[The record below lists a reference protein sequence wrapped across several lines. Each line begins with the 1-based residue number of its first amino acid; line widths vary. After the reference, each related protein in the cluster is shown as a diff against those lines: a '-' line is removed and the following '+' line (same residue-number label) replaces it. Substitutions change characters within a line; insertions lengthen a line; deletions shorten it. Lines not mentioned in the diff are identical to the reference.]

1 MARKRR
7 GHRRNPSRRR
17 RHRRNPGYGYN
28 PASSLSI
35 KQPIKAV
42 TAGFS
47 VPMLKKAGILSAGA
61 IADGLVTGA
70 LNNYVVGNFAPSL
83 QSNQYAQYG
92 LGLVGALGAAVAPRY
107 ASDLMTGAVVKVV
120 ADVIN
125 GLNISGVRAFS
136 GMRDF
141 LTQRQVNNARAMG
154 DFLVQKQVN
163 NARTLSGMC
172 DDSGETF

>member
-1 MARKRR
+1 
-7 GHRRNPSRRR
+7 
-17 RHRRNPGYGYN
+17 
-28 PASSLSI
+28 LSI

-92 LGLVGALGAAVAPRY
+92 LGLASAGLVGALGAAVAPRY